1 MRYDK
6 QVTFVK
12 ALGSHYDPDLGEE
25 VNDGTRLDKRL
36 AHVVTPT
43 MSKSKLVFGDLKS
56 DQVVLHLKQPYK
68 STYDHCLID
77 GVRYFFVTQK
87 QVGRR
92 QIILLEG
99 DSDGSN
105 A

>member
-12 ALGSHYDPDLGEE
+12 ALGTHYDPDLGEE

-43 MSKSKLVFGDLKS
+43 MSKSKLVFGDLRS
-56 DQVVLHLKQPYK
+56 NQVVLHLKQPYK
-68 STYDHCLID
+68 NTYDYCLIN